1 MHTYVFLNYHIF
13 FIQYMAMLVWKS
25 EKFSL
30 IEKIFRQINYLVIS
44 QVKTLLSRNF
54 CQKCVRLDFQC
65 GNFGNS
71 LSNFFDKTFVKAT
84 VLLNK
89 LIQSWFHDI
98 FFKWKTVSLS
108 WKWKLLNFNLTH
120 FWQKFRE
127 SNVLTKEITKE
138 LIWRKFFSIFHF
150 STLRYVMMLC
160 CGN

>member
-89 LIQSWFHDI
+89 LLQSWFHEN
-98 FFKWKTVSLS
+98 FFGEREFPKFPLCDFPHCTIRKYTLR
-108 WKWKLLNFNLTH
+108 L

-127 SNVLTKEITKE
+127 NNGFTKIK
-138 LIWRKFFSIFHF
+138 LKN
-150 STLRYVMMLC
+150 Y
-160 CGN
+160 